1 MVSKDYT
8 LEAKVSVNGHFKRR
22 IIRGVNMLIRTR
34 DTLIFKTAKNGVIRR
49 SGSEWTVISAKA
61 PKSKSRWN

>member
-8 LEAKVSVNGHFKRR
+8 LEAKVSVNGHYKRR
-22 IIRGVNMLIRTR
+22 IIRGVNKLIRKG
-34 DTLIFKTAKNGVIRR
+34 DILIFKTAKNGVIRR
-49 SGSEWTVISAKA
+49 SGSEWAVISAKA